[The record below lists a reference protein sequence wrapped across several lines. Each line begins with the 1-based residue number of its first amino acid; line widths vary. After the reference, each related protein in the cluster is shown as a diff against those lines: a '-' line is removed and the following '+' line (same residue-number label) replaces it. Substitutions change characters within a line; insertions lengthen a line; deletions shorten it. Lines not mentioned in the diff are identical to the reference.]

1 MSTVVITTTEKE
13 RVKLDNVVE
22 LKSKRK
28 KDKLSDSFEGLD
40 LKSPRRLNEDEK
52 KLKSFA
58 NDNLEMKC
66 KLDFEVNCLSFPR
79 IFSIKLN
86 KKITLQLNMDSEVYY
101 FLRDN
106 MKEII
111 KDNKDLTVG
120 ILKRKLHKVVYK
132 KVKETHE
139 GKSKSF
145 YIDKSKQI
153 VDEFFRFKRELIFH
167 TT

>member
-40 LKSPRRLNEDEK
+40 LKSPRRLIDDEK
-52 KLKSFA
+52 KSESFFA
-58 NDNLEMKC
+58 KELEK
-66 KLDFEVNCLSFPR
+66 KYKFDFEVNCLSFPR
-79 IFSIKLN
+79 IFSIKSN

-111 KDNKDLTVG
+111 KENKDLTVG
-120 ILKRKLHKVVYK
+120 ILKKKLQKVIYNK
-132 KVKETHE
+132 IKETHE
-139 GKSKSF
+139 GKSISF
-145 YIDKSKQI
+145 YIDKSKQMLN
-153 VDEFFRFKRELIFH
+153 EFFRFKRELIFH
-167 TT
+167 TI